1 MTPPF
6 DLTLPEVE
14 ACYRAVS
21 SRDRRFDGVFY
32 TAVRTTGI
40 YCRPSCPARTPLRGN
55 VSFHPTAASA
65 QAAGFRA
72 CRRCLP
78 DATPDSPRW
87 DVAADG
93 AGRAMRLIADGVV
106 DREGVGGLASRLGY
120 SPRHLN
126 RLLVAELGA
135 GPLALARARRAHNAR
150 VLLETTDWRTVDVAF
165 AAGFASVR
173 QFNDTLQEVYA
184 ATPTQ
189 LRGPQVRG
197 AAGTRVEPSRPAE
210 ASDVR
215 AGEAVVGV
223 DIRIPV
229 RLPFDAVRMA
239 QFLAFH
245 LVPGIEAAGD
255 GWYTRSLRLPHGY
268 GAVRLDLSDAAET
281 GLVRG
286 RLTVTDLRDVGSAT
300 ERCRRLL
307 DAGCDPEAVDSGL
320 GDDVVL
326 ADSLRNRPGLRVPGH
341 VDGDEIALRTV
352 LGQQVSLKA
361 ANRLGGVLVELAG
374 DDLPGALHHDGVT
387 RVFPTPAAVAALPG
401 DAMPMPR
408 SRQASLAVLATAL
421 ADGEVVLDRSL
432 SRAEARERLLALKGI
447 GPWTAD
453 YVLMRALG
461 DPDVFLPGDVAVRA
475 VLADHGVLGV
485 EGLQA
490 FSSRTRPWR
499 SYAVMHLWAERL
511 DALTAAD
518 SPRSITRPATR
529 PTRPTT
535 RPATRPTTRRTRPAP
550 REDRR

>member
-1 MTPPF
+1 MTPSAA
-6 DLTLPEVE
+6 LALPDAD

-40 YCRPSCPARTPLRGN
+40 YCRPSCPARTPHQRN
-55 VSFHPTAASA
+55 VTFHPTAASA

-87 DVAADG
+87 DVAADT

-106 DREGVGGLASRLGY
+106 DRDGVEGLAARLGY
-120 SPRHLN
+120 SARHLN

-135 GPLALARARRAHNAR
+135 GPLALARARRAHDAR
-150 VLLETTDWRTVDVAF
+150 VLLETTDWRTADIAF

-173 QFNDTLQEVYA
+173 QFNDTVQEVYA
-184 ATPTQ
+184 ATPTE
-189 LRGPQVRG
+189 LRGGRSRSGSAP
-197 AAGTRVEPSRPAE
+197 AGP
-210 ASDVR
+210 
-215 AGEAVVGV
+215 GAVVGV
-223 DIRIPV
+223 DVRIPV
-229 RLPFDAVRMA
+229 RLPFDADRMA

-245 LVPGIEAAGD
+245 LVPRVEAAGP

-268 GAVRLDLSDAAET
+268 GVVRLDLADAAVT

-286 RLTVTDLRDVGSAT
+286 HLTVSDVRDVGSAV

-307 DAGCDPEAVDSGL
+307 DAGCDPDAVGSAL
-320 GDDVVL
+320 GDDPVL
-326 ADSLRNRPGLRVPGH
+326 AGSLRSRPGLRTPGH

-361 ANRLGGVLVELAG
+361 ANRLGGVLAELAG
-374 DDLPGALHHDGVT
+374 DDLPEALHRDGVT
-387 RVFPTPAAVAALPG
+387 RVFPTPAQVAALPG

-408 SRQASLAVLATAL
+408 SRQATLAVLATAL
-421 ADGEVVLDRSL
+421 AAGEVALDRSAGRPET
-432 SRAEARERLLALKGI
+432 RAGLLALKGV

-475 VLADHGVLGV
+475 VLADHGVSGSGALADFADRV
-485 EGLQA
+485 
-490 FSSRTRPWR
+490 SPWR

-511 DALTAAD
+511 DALAA
-518 SPRSITRPATR
+518 
-529 PTRPTT
+529 PTSTTPT
-535 RPATRPTTRRTRPAP
+535 P
-550 REDRR
+550 REDPR

>member
-1 MTPPF
+1 MTSTTDPGTP
-6 DLTLPEVE
+6 TATAAALPEPE

-40 YCRPSCPARTPLRGN
+40 YCRPSCPARTPHRRN
-55 VSFHPTAASA
+55 VTFHPTAASA

-87 DVAADG
+87 DVAADT

-106 DREGVGGLASRLGY
+106 DRDGVEGLASRLGY

-126 RLLVAELGA
+126 RLLVSELGA

-150 VLLETTDWRTVDVAF
+150 VLLETTDWRTADVAF

-173 QFNDTLQEVYA
+173 QFNDTVQEVYA
-184 ATPTQ
+184 ATPTG
-189 LRGPQVRG
+189 LRGGRPGSGPALAVPG
-197 AAGTRVEPSRPAE
+197 AAA
-210 ASDVR
+210 
-215 AGEAVVGV
+215 VGV
-223 DIRIPV
+223 DVRVPV
-229 RLPFDAVRMA
+229 RLPFDADRMTR
-239 QFLAFH
+239 FLAFH
-245 LVPGIEAAGD
+245 LVPGVEAAGP

-268 GAVRLDLSDAAET
+268 GVVRLDLADSAST

-286 RLTVTDLRDVGSAT
+286 RLTVSDVRDVGSAT

-307 DAGCDPEAVDSGL
+307 DAGCDPDAVAAAL
-320 GDDVVL
+320 GDDPVVGG
-326 ADSLRNRPGLRVPGH
+326 SLRSRPGLRAPGH

-361 ANRLGGVLVELAG
+361 ANRLGGVLVERAG
-374 DDLPGALHHDGVT
+374 DDLPEVLHRDGVT
-387 RVFPTPAAVAALPG
+387 RVFPTAAQVAALPG

-408 SRQASLAVLATAL
+408 SRQVSLGVLATAL
-421 ADGEVVLDRSL
+421 AAGDVVLDRSAGRPET
-432 SRAEARERLLALKGI
+432 RARLLALKGI

-475 VLADHGVLGV
+475 VLAEHRVSGPEALASFADRV
-485 EGLQA
+485 
-490 FSSRTRPWR
+490 SPWR

-511 DALTAAD
+511 DALA
-518 SPRSITRPATR
+518 PPPA
-529 PTRPTT
+529 PTPT
-535 RPATRPTTRRTRPAP
+535 P
-550 REDRR
+550 REDPR